1 MGSFRRI
8 PVNPLCQRG
17 AAPILHTTEV
27 IITATAADRAYQD
40 LRAAILRGRYAPGQR
55 LGETE
60 LAEALSISRTPIRD
74 ALRRLEVE
82 GLVEVLPHRGARVT
96 EWSRTD
102 LEEIYDLRTMLEGFA
117 AHRAA
122 GRIQAVDLDRMA
134 ELCALMESVARP
146 GRRQNLDRLA
156 ELNDEFHGLV
166 RAAAAS
172 TRLVT
177 MLRAVVQ
184 LPLVLRTFHRYSP
197 ADLARSCAHHRELLD
212 ALRAGDGAWARS
224 VMCSH
229 VLAAK
234 AVLLRQIDADSPSD
248 TTDIEE

>member
-1 MGSFRRI
+1 MAR
-8 PVNPLCQRG
+8 
-17 AAPILHTTEV
+17 
-27 IITATAADRAYQD
+27 AADRAYQE
-40 LRAAILRGRYAPGQR
+40 LRAAILCGQHAPGQR

-60 LAEALSISRTPIRD
+60 LAEAMSISRTPIRD

-96 EWSRTD
+96 EWNRTD
-102 LEEIYDLRTMLEGFA
+102 LEEIYDLRMMLEAFA

-122 GRIQAVDLDRMA
+122 SRVQVKDLDRME
-134 ELCALMESVARP
+134 ELCALMEAVARP

-156 ELNDEFHGLV
+156 ELNDEFHGMV

-224 VMCSH
+224 VMRSH

-234 AVLLRQIDADSPSD
+234 TVLLRESGADSPPAD
-248 TTDIEE
+248 TTDRQSGTDGHTDIEE